1 MFAYLLLHLLL
12 AQLNLFQVTQNQHSL
27 LQHLN
32 KHNERTTCAL
42 GSHTSVGPINSTNA
56 CYAGYYDQI
65 LTLCYGFHTCDK
77 YNPIKPIG
85 CPTSSIP
92 LLPPS
97 PIGKSTSLVFD
108 SYFGQD
114 SSKGKRM
121 HMLTRPVVIPLH
133 MIHVHIR
140 IHPIHL
146 TARDIMR
153 HHEAY
158 YFNWNNTVSKSW

>member
-1 MFAYLLLHLLL
+1 MIYNYTHLLFQLFARILFFYCGIIRQKMIQVIHLWPICKMHQYLLVML
-12 AQLNLFQVTQNQHSL
+12 
-27 LQHLN
+27 
-32 KHNERTTCAL
+32 E
-42 GSHTSVGPINSTNA
+42 TSRKDRDI
-56 CYAGYYDQI
+56 I
-65 LTLCYGFHTCDK
+65 MLCYFVCHCPHQRY
-77 YNPIKPIG
+77 YNMPIATPG
-85 CPTSSIP
+85 YPSNTTSALTP
-92 LLPPS
+92 